1 MYLPLFHVN
10 AFTDRPFAGNPAAV
24 CPLAG
29 WLDDSILQAVAA
41 ENNLSE
47 TAFFVPNGEHYDLR
61 WFSPRSEVKLCG
73 HATLASA
80 FVLLEILGTENCDKK
95 SESVRF
101 ETRFKGAITVRRD
114 GDLLAMDFP
123 KLAPWPCEAPP
134 AALLEGLEKTPASV
148 VQIEDDY
155 FAVYDREEDVKAIC
169 PNLRL
174 LEQLHPF
181 GVGVTA
187 PGESCDFVSRFFV
200 PSYGIPEDPVTG
212 STHCSLAPYWAQR
225 LGKTNLHARQLSER
239 GGELWCEVRAE
250 RVILKGSAVLT
261 LRGEMTI

>member
-10 AFTDRPFAGNPAAV
+10 AFTDGPFAGNPAAV

-80 FVLLEILGTENCDKK
+80 FVLLEILGPENCDKK
-95 SESVRF
+95 SESIRF
-101 ETRFKGAITVRRD
+101 ETRFKGAITVRRE
-114 GDLLAMDFP
+114 GNLLAMDFP

-155 FAVYDREEDVKAIC
+155 FAVYDREEDVKTIC
-169 PNLRL
+169 PNLRD
-174 LEQLHPF
+174 
-181 GVGVTA
+181 V
-187 PGESCDFVSRFFV
+187 
-200 PSYGIPEDPVTG
+200 Y
-212 STHCSLAPYWAQR
+212 
-225 LGKTNLHARQLSER
+225 KRQLSKPRMLTDSISRSSRSHMASAE
-239 GGELWCEVRAE
+239 GE
-250 RVILKGSAVLT
+250 ISMG
-261 LRGEMTI
+261 